1 MTGPEALDVARD
13 GIVTLIQVASPLM
26 LVGLVVGLAV
36 GVIQALTQIQEATL
50 AFVPKLLAVLVA
62 TILVLP
68 FMGEALAAYMGR
80 IVEKIVSG

>member
-1 MTGPEALDVARD
+1 MTEAVREALWLCVELA
-13 GIVTLIQVASPLM
+13 GPPLLAM
-26 LVGLVVGLAV
+26 LAVGLVISL
-36 GVIQALTQIQEATL
+36 IQALTQIQEATL
-50 AFVPKLLAVLVA
+50 AFVPKLLAILVA